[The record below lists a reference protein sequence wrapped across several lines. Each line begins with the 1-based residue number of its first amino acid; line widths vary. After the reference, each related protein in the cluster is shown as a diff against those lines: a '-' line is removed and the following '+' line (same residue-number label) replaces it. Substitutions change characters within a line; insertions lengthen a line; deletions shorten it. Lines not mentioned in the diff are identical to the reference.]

1 MRSGGSTLPKGDMG
15 LNKEDVLIVQ
25 GNEACVKGAIR
36 AGCRFFAGYPI
47 TPASEIAEQMAHEMP
62 GCNGSFVQMEDE
74 IGSISAIMGAVWG
87 GKKAC
92 TATSGPG
99 FSLMQEGIGYAVET
113 ETPCVIINV
122 MRGGPST
129 GQPTVSS
136 QQDIM
141 QARYG
146 SHGDYEIIALC
157 PSSVQDCYELTV
169 KAFNLAEKFRNPV
182 VVLSDEIVG
191 HTREIL
197 RIPDK
202 IDVWERRAPKA
213 SPDTYKPYQ
222 ADASGLLDGMPAFG
236 QGFRLLVD
244 GQLHD
249 ETGNRKGAD
258 TKISGA
264 LMKRLCRKITD
275 HTDELEDVRTAF
287 TDDANVLVVA
297 YGSVAR
303 SAFSAVRS
311 ARRNNHKVG
320 FFQPRILWPF
330 PEKALLRIL
339 DGVTRIVVPEMNMGK
354 ISREIERISCG
365 IEVVSLAKVGGMLH
379 TPGEI
384 LDAVENVDES

>member
-1 MRSGGSTLPKGDMG
+1 MRR
-15 LNKEDVLIVQ
+15 EDVLIVQ

-47 TPASEIAEQMAHEMP
+47 TPASEIAERMAHEMP
-62 GCNGSFVQMEDE
+62 LCDGSFLQMEDE
-74 IGSISAIMGAVWG
+74 IGSISAVIGAAWG
-87 GKKAC
+87 GQKAC

-136 QQDIM
+136 QQDVM

-146 SHGDYEIIALC
+146 SHGDYEMIVFC

-197 RIPDK
+197 RIPRQ
-202 IDVWERRAPKA
+202 IDVWERQPPTLAPG
-213 SPDTYKPYQ
+213 DYKPYQ
-222 ADASGLLDGMPAFG
+222 AEPSGLLNGMPAFG
-236 QGFRLLVD
+236 EGYRLLVD

-264 LMKRLCRKITD
+264 LMKRLCYKITN
-275 HTDELEDVRTAF
+275 HADELEDVRTAF
-287 TDDANVLVVA
+287 TDDAEVLVVA

-303 SAFSAVRS
+303 SALSAVRQ
-311 ARRNNHKVG
+311 ARKNNRQVG

-330 PEKALLRIL
+330 PEKALQQVTE
-339 DGVTRIVVPEMNMGK
+339 GVTRIIMPEMNIGK
-354 ISREIERISCG
+354 IYREIQRLCPGKDI
-365 IEVVSLAKVGGMLH
+365 VSLAKVGGELH
-379 TPGEI
+379 TPREI
-384 LDAVENVDES
+384 LEAVENAV

>member
-1 MRSGGSTLPKGDMG
+1 LKT
-15 LNKEDVLIVQ
+15 EEVLIVQ

-47 TPASEIAEQMAHEMP
+47 TPASEIAERMAYEMP
-62 GCNGSFVQMEDE
+62 LCDGSFLQMEDE
-74 IGSISAIMGAVWG
+74 IGSVSAVIGAVWG
-87 GKKAC
+87 GQKAC

-136 QQDIM
+136 QQDVM

-146 SHGDYEIIALC
+146 SHGDYEMIVLC

-197 RIPDK
+197 RIHDE
-202 IDVWERRAPKA
+202 IDVWERKAPSSPA
-213 SPDTYKPYQ
+213 SDYKPYQ
-222 ADASGLLDGMPAFG
+222 ADSSGLLDGMPAFG
-236 QGFRLLVD
+236 QGYRLLVD

-264 LMKRLCRKITD
+264 LMKRLCDKITN
-275 HTDELEDVRTAF
+275 HTGELEDVRTAF
-287 TDDANVLVVA
+287 IDDAKVLVAA

-303 SAFSAVRS
+303 SALSAVRQ
-311 ARRNNHKVG
+311 ARKNNRQVS

-330 PEKALLRIL
+330 PEKALQQAI
-339 DGVTRIVVPEMNMGK
+339 DGVTRIIVPEMNIGK
-354 ISREIERISCG
+354 VCREIQRLCPG
-365 IEVVSLAKVGGMLH
+365 IDIVSLAKVGGDLH
-379 TPGEI
+379 TPLEI
-384 LDAVENVDES
+384 LKAIEKAD

>member
-1 MRSGGSTLPKGDMG
+1 LKT
-15 LNKEDVLIVQ
+15 EEILIIQ

-47 TPASEIAEQMAHEMP
+47 TPASEIAERMAVEMVQC
-62 GCNGSFVQMEDE
+62 GGSFLQMEDE
-74 IGSISAIMGAVWG
+74 IASIAAVLGATWG

-99 FSLMQEGIGYAVET
+99 FSLMQENIGYAVET

-136 QQDIM
+136 QQDVM
-141 QARYG
+141 QARFG
-146 SHGDYEIIALC
+146 SHGDYEMIVLC

-197 RIPDK
+197 RIPEN
-202 IDVWERRAPKA
+202 IEVIERKPPAASHEDYVQYRAD
-213 SPDTYKPYQ
+213 S
-222 ADASGLLDGMPAFG
+222 SGLLDGMPAFG
-236 QGFRLLVD
+236 QGYKLLVD

-249 ETGNRKGAD
+249 ETGNRKGD
-258 TKISGA
+258 NTTISGA
-264 LMKRLCRKITD
+264 LQKRLCCKITD
-275 HTDELEDVRTAF
+275 HADELEDVRTSF
-287 TDDANVLVVA
+287 IDDAETLVVA

-303 SAFSAVRS
+303 SAMSAVRQ
-311 ARRNNHKVG
+311 ARKKNLKVG
-320 FFQPRILWPF
+320 FFHPRILWPF
-330 PEKALLRIL
+330 PEKALKESLTNVSRI
-339 DGVTRIVVPEMNMGK
+339 IVPEMNIGK
-354 ISREIERISCG
+354 VCKEVERLCPG
-365 IEVVSLAKVGGMLH
+365 VEVISLAKMGGELH
-379 TPGEI
+379 TPTEI
-384 LDAVENVDES
+384 LDAVEDAK

>member
-1 MRSGGSTLPKGDMG
+1 MKTEEL
-15 LNKEDVLIVQ
+15 LIVQ

-47 TPASEIAEQMAHEMP
+47 TPASEIAEKMAVEIQRN
-62 GCNGSFVQMEDE
+62 NGSFIQMEDE
-74 IGSISAIMGAVWG
+74 IASIGAIIGAAWG
-87 GKKAC
+87 GEKTC

-136 QQDIM
+136 QQDVM
-141 QARYG
+141 QARFG

-157 PSSVQDCYELTV
+157 PSSVQDCYELTI

-182 VVLSDEIVG
+182 IVLSDEIVG

-197 RIPDK
+197 RIPKK
-202 IDVWERRAPKA
+202 IDIRERRPPKTD
-213 SPDTYKPYQ
+213 PDHFLQYQ
-222 ADASGLLDGMPAFG
+222 AQSSGLLDNMPSFG
-236 QGFRLLVD
+236 QGYHLLVD

-249 ETGNRKGAD
+249 ETGNRKGDD
-258 TKISGA
+258 TYVSGL
-264 LMKRLCRKITD
+264 LMKRLCQKISD
-275 HTDELEDVRTAF
+275 HTDELEDVRTEF
-287 TDDANVLVVA
+287 TKNADILIVA

-303 SAFSAVRS
+303 SSLSAVRQ
-311 ARRNNHKVG
+311 ARKQGIKVG

-330 PEKALLRIL
+330 PEKALKKIANQVERI
-339 DGVTRIVVPEMNMGK
+339 IVPEMNMGK
-354 ISREIERISCG
+354 IVREVERLCSGVKIF
-365 IEVVSLAKVGGMLH
+365 SLSKVGGELH
-379 TPGEI
+379 SPQEI
-384 LDAVENVDES
+384 LECIKTSDIN

>member
-1 MRSGGSTLPKGDMG
+1 
-15 LNKEDVLIVQ
+15 LNREKILLVQ

-47 TPASEIAEQMAHEMP
+47 TPASEIAERMAHEMP
-62 GCNGSFVQMEDE
+62 LCEGNFVQMEDE
-74 IGSISAIMGAVWG
+74 IASIGTTIGAVWG
-87 GKKAC
+87 GKKAM

-99 FSLMQEGIGYAVET
+99 FSLMQEGIGYAVVT

-136 QQDIM
+136 QQDVM

-146 SHGDYEIIALC
+146 AHGDYEIIALC
-157 PSSVQDCYELTV
+157 PSSVQECYELTV
-169 KAFNLAEKFRNPV
+169 KAFNLSEKFRNPV
-182 VVLSDEIVG
+182 VILSDEIVG

-197 RIPDK
+197 RIPDQ
-202 IDVWERRAPKA
+202 IEVTERQTPVAAPT
-213 SPDTYKPYQ
+213 DYKPYKPGP
-222 ADASGLLDGMPAFG
+222 SGLLDGMPVFG
-236 QGFRLLVD
+236 KGYHLLID

-275 HTDELEDVRTAF
+275 HVKELEDVRTAF
-287 TDDANVLVVA
+287 TDDAKVLVLA

-303 SAFSAVRS
+303 SAFSAVRE
-311 ARRNNHKVG
+311 ARKRNHQVG

-330 PEKALLRIL
+330 PEEALRREL
-339 DGVTRIVVPEMNMGK
+339 DGLDRIVVPEMNIGK
-354 ISREIERISCG
+354 VCREVERLCPG
-365 IEVVSLAKVGGMLH
+365 IEVVSLAKVGGELH
-379 TPGEI
+379 TPEEI
-384 LDAVENVDES
+384 LEAAVKSD

>member
-1 MRSGGSTLPKGDMG
+1 MNREEL
-15 LNKEDVLIVQ
+15 LIVQ

-47 TPASEIAEQMAHEMP
+47 TPASEIAERMAYEMP
-62 GCNGSFVQMEDE
+62 GCDGRFVQMEDE
-74 IGSISAIMGAVWG
+74 IGSISAIIGAVWG

-136 QQDIM
+136 QQDVM

-197 RIPDK
+197 KIPEK
-202 IDVWERRAPKA
+202 IDVRERRAPA
-213 SPDTYKPYQ
+213 QDPATYIPYK

-236 QGFRLLVD
+236 QGYRMLVD

-249 ETGNRKGAD
+249 ETGNRKGGD
-258 TKISGA
+258 TKVSGE
-264 LMKRLCRKITD
+264 LMKRLCEKITGHVD
-275 HTDELEDVRTAF
+275 ALEDVRTAF
-287 TDDANVLVVA
+287 IDDADVLVLA

-303 SAFSAVRS
+303 SAFSAVRQ
-311 ARRNNHKVG
+311 ARKENQKAG

-330 PEKALLRIL
+330 PEKALGRVSGDVNRI
-339 DGVTRIVVPEMNMGK
+339 IVPEMNMGK
-354 ISREIERISCG
+354 ICREVERLCPG
-365 IEVVSLAKVGGMLH
+365 IEVISMAKVGGELH
-379 TPGEI
+379 TPQEI
-384 LDAVENVDES
+384 LKVIENAG

>member
-1 MRSGGSTLPKGDMG
+1 MKT
-15 LNKEDVLIVQ
+15 EEVLIVQ
-25 GNEACVKGAIR
+25 GNEACVRGAVR

-47 TPASEIAEQMAHEMP
+47 TPASEIAEQMAFIMP
-62 GCNGSFVQMEDE
+62 RCDGSFLQMEDE
-74 IGSISAIMGAVWG
+74 IGSISAIIGAVWG

-99 FSLMQEGIGYAVET
+99 FSLMQEGLGYAVET

-136 QQDIM
+136 QQDVM
-141 QARYG
+141 QVRYG
-146 SHGDYEIIALC
+146 AHGDYEMIVLC

-169 KAFNLAEKFRNPV
+169 KAFNLAEKYRNPV

-197 RIPDK
+197 RIPEE
-202 IDVWERRAPKA
+202 IDVWERKAPA
-213 SPDTYKPYQ
+213 SLPVDYKPYQ
-222 ADASGLLDGMPAFG
+222 ADSSGLLDGMPAFG
-236 QGFRLLVD
+236 QGYRLLVD

-258 TKISGA
+258 TTISGA
-264 LMKRLCRKITD
+264 LVRRLCEKISNHD
-275 HTDELEDVRTAF
+275 GDLEDVRMDF
-287 TDDANVLVVA
+287 IDDAKVLVVA

-303 SAFSAVRS
+303 SALSAVRQ
-311 ARRNNHKVG
+311 ARKDDLQVG

-330 PEKALLRIL
+330 PESALQQAV
-339 DGVTRIVVPEMNMGK
+339 DGVTRIIVPEMNIGK
-354 ISREIERISCG
+354 IYREIQRLCPGVDI
-365 IEVVSLAKVGGMLH
+365 VSLAKVGGELH

-384 LDAVENVDES
+384 LKSIENKD

>member
-1 MRSGGSTLPKGDMG
+1 MKT
-15 LNKEDVLIVQ
+15 EDVLIVQ

-47 TPASEIAEQMAHEMP
+47 TPASEIAERMAYEMP
-62 GCNGSFVQMEDE
+62 RCDGSFLQMEDE
-74 IGSISAIMGAVWG
+74 IGSISAVIGAVWG

-136 QQDIM
+136 QQDVM

-146 SHGDYEIIALC
+146 AHGDYEMIVLC

-197 RIPDK
+197 RIPK
-202 IDVWERRAPKA
+202 EIDVRERRKPTA
-213 SPDTYKPYQ
+213 DLNDYKPYQ
-222 ADASGLLDGMPAFG
+222 AEPSGLLDGMPAFG
-236 QGFRLLVD
+236 QGYRLLID

-264 LMKRLCRKITD
+264 LMKRLCYKITS
-275 HTDELEDVRTAF
+275 HGGELEDVRTAF
-287 TDDANVLVVA
+287 IDDAKVLVLA

-303 SAFSAVRS
+303 SALSAVRQ
-311 ARRNNHKVG
+311 ARKNNRQVG

-330 PEKALLRIL
+330 PEKALQQAI
-339 DGVTRIVVPEMNMGK
+339 DGVSHIIVPEMNIGR
-354 ISREIERISCG
+354 IYREIQRLCPG
-365 IEVVSLAKVGGMLH
+365 IDIVSLAKVGGELH
-379 TPGEI
+379 TPEEI
-384 LDAVENVDES
+384 LKAVETTD

>member
-1 MRSGGSTLPKGDMG
+1 MK
-15 LNKEDVLIVQ
+15 KEEICIIQ
-25 GNEACVKGAIR
+25 GNEACVKGAVR

-47 TPASEIAEQMAHEMP
+47 TPASEIAERMAVEMP
-62 GCNGSFVQMEDE
+62 LCGGNFLQMEDE
-74 IGSISAIMGAVWG
+74 IGSIAAVIGATWG
-87 GKKAC
+87 GVKAC

-99 FSLMQEGIGYAVET
+99 FSLMQENIGYAVET

-136 QQDIM
+136 QQDVM

-146 SHGDYEIIALC
+146 SHGDYEMIVLC

-197 RIPDK
+197 RIPEQ
-202 IDVWERRAPKA
+202 IDVWERQRPTAAPE
-213 SPDTYKPYQ
+213 DYKPYRPEP
-222 ADASGLLDGMPAFG
+222 SGLLDGMPSFG
-236 QGFRLLVD
+236 QGYRLLVD

-258 TKISGA
+258 TKISGE
-264 LMKRLCRKITD
+264 LQRRLCRKITD
-275 HTDELEDVRTAF
+275 HADELEDVRTAF
-287 TDDANVLVVA
+287 IDDAKVLVVA

-303 SAFSAVRS
+303 SALSAVQLGRK
-311 ARRNNHKVG
+311 NDCKVG
-320 FFQPRILWPF
+320 FFHPRILWPF
-330 PEKALLRIL
+330 PEKALQKLLNGVSRI
-339 DGVTRIVVPEMNMGK
+339 IVPEMNIGK
-354 ISREIERISCG
+354 VCREVERLAPG
-365 IEVVSLAKVGGMLH
+365 IDVVSLAKVGGELH
-379 TPGEI
+379 TPQEI
-384 LDAVENVDES
+384 FEAFQNIE

>member
-1 MRSGGSTLPKGDMG
+1 M
-15 LNKEDVLIVQ
+15 NAEEILIVQ
-25 GNEACVKGAIR
+25 GNEACVKGALR

-47 TPASEIAEQMAHEMP
+47 TPASEIAERMAHAMP
-62 GCNGSFVQMEDE
+62 HCEGSFIQMEDE
-74 IGSISAIMGAVWG
+74 MGSIGAVIGAAWG

-99 FSLMQEGIGYAVET
+99 FSLMQESIGYAVET

-136 QQDIM
+136 QQDVM

-157 PSSVQDCYELTV
+157 PSSVQDCYELTI

-197 RIPDK
+197 HIPTQ
-202 IDVWERRAPKA
+202 INVRERKAPA
-213 SPDTYKPYQ
+213 AVPDEYKPYQ
-222 ADASGLLDGMPAFG
+222 ADPSGLLDGMPAFG
-236 QGFRLLVD
+236 QGYHLLVD

-249 ETGNRKGAD
+249 EMGNRKGAD

-264 LMKRLCRKITD
+264 LVRRLCKKITD
-275 HTDELEDVRTAF
+275 HADELEDVRTAF
-287 TDDANVLVVA
+287 TGDSKVLVVA

-303 SAFSAVRS
+303 SALSAVRQ
-311 ARRNNHKVG
+311 ARKNNRQVG

-330 PEKALLRIL
+330 PEKALQQMIE
-339 DGVTRIVVPEMNMGK
+339 GVTRIIVPEMNIGK
-354 ISREIERISCG
+354 IYREIERLCPG
-365 IEVVSLAKVGGMLH
+365 IDIVSLAKVGGELH
-379 TPGEI
+379 TPQEI
-384 LDAVENVDES
+384 LKSVENAG

>member
-1 MRSGGSTLPKGDMG
+1 MNTENL
-15 LNKEDVLIVQ
+15 LVVQ

-47 TPASEIAEQMAHEMP
+47 TPASEIAERMAHEMP
-62 GCNGSFVQMEDE
+62 RCDGSFVQMEDE
-74 IGSISAIMGAVWG
+74 IGSITAVIGAVWG
-87 GKKAC
+87 GRKAL

-136 QQDIM
+136 QQDVM

-146 SHGDYEIIALC
+146 SHGDYEMIALC

-197 RIPDK
+197 RIPEQ
-202 IDVWERRAPKA
+202 IDVRERRAPVA
-213 SPDTYKPYQ
+213 DPEDYIPYQ
-222 ADASGLLDGMPAFG
+222 ADDAGLLDGMPAFG
-236 QGFRLLVD
+236 QGYHLLVD

-249 ETGNRKGAD
+249 ETGNRKGSD
-258 TKISGA
+258 TNISGA
-264 LMKRLCRKITD
+264 LIKRLCHKITD
-275 HTDELEDVRTAF
+275 HADALEDVRTAF
-287 TDDANVLVVA
+287 TEDANVLVVA

-303 SAFSAVRS
+303 SAFSAVRA
-311 ARRNNHKVG
+311 ARRDNHKVG

-330 PEKALLRIL
+330 PEKALRHVSA
-339 DGVTRIVVPEMNMGK
+339 GVNRIVVPEMNIGR
-354 ISREIERISCG
+354 ICREVERLCPD
-365 IEVVSLAKVGGMLH
+365 IEVISAAKVGGELH
-379 TPGEI
+379 TPQEI
-384 LDAVENVDES
+384 LKVLSVK